1 MSPSLATLMGPLVS
15 VLQTVGTAG
24 GAAAGGVGGAA
35 GAAGA
40 VAPVVA
46 GNVATAPAAVP
57 TMMVMT
63 SLLPGS

>member
-15 VLQTVGTAG
+15 VLKTAG
-24 GAAAGGVGGAA
+24 TTGVAAAGGVGGAA

-46 GNVATAPAAVP
+46 GAVATGPIR
-57 TMMVMT
+57 
-63 SLLPGS
+63 LIL